1 MRSVIL
7 LFFAGV
13 VVLSSCVP
21 NRKFVYF
28 QKNDLGKKN
37 LAKDTS
43 AARRY
48 DVQKFDYKIQ
58 PNDILSVRYQS
69 LTTKEFDVLGQ
80 QSQQST
86 GGTNLIGGALLAG
99 DLVDE
104 RGHIPVPVV
113 GKVAV
118 AGLTIFQIQD
128 TLQKLANVY
137 LESPN
142 VKVRLLNYRA
152 TFLGEVN
159 KEGSVTFN
167 NNRVTLPEAI
177 GLVGGLNELA
187 DRANI
192 KIIRQVGSKAE
203 VHYVNLLDE
212 DLIKS
217 PYYYVHQNDIV
228 VVPALKV
235 RPFRTYF
242 GQNFSLILSSV
253 SLLVLIITLS
263 RK

>member
-1 MRSVIL
+1 MRSAFL
-7 LFFAGV
+7 LFFAG

-21 NRKFVYF
+21 NRKFVYL
-28 QKNDLGKKN
+28 QKNDLGKKD
-37 LAKDTS
+37 LAKDTVT
-43 AARRY
+43 RKY
-48 DVQKFDYKIQ
+48 DVEPFDYKVQ
-58 PNDILSVRYQS
+58 PNDILSVRYNS

-80 QSQQST
+80 NQQVA
-86 GGTNLIGGALLAG
+86 GGNFVGGALLLG

-104 RGHIPVPVV
+104 QGQIPMPVV
-113 GKVAV
+113 GKVKV
-118 AGLTIFQIQD
+118 GGLSVFQIQD

-137 LESPN
+137 LESPI

-152 TFLGEVN
+152 TFLGEVF

-167 NNRVTLPEAI
+167 NNRVTLPEAL
-177 GLVGGLNELA
+177 GLAGGLNELA
-187 DRANI
+187 DRANV
-192 KIIRQVGSKAE
+192 KIIRQVGSTAE

-212 DLIKS
+212 DLVKS

-242 GQNFSLILSSV
+242 AQNLSLALSLASV
-253 SLLVLIITLS
+253 VLLIITLN
-263 RK
+263 RR

>member
-1 MRSVIL
+1 MRSSLL

-13 VVLSSCVP
+13 LVLSSCVP
-21 NRKFVYF
+21 NRKFVYL
-28 QKNDLGKKN
+28 QKNDLGKKD
-37 LAKDTS
+37 LAKDT
-43 AARRY
+43 ATRKY
-48 DVQKFDYKIQ
+48 NIQQFDYKVQ
-58 PNDILSVRYQS
+58 TNDILSVRYQS

-80 QSQQST
+80 QSQQTT
-86 GGTNLIGGALLAG
+86 GSLIGGALLAG
-99 DLVDE
+99 DVVDE
-104 RGHIPVPVV
+104 QGQIPVPVV
-113 GKVAV
+113 GKVTV

-128 TLQKLANVY
+128 TLQRLANIY

-212 DLIKS
+212 DIIRS

-235 RPFRTYF
+235 RPYRTYF
-242 GQNFSLILSSV
+242 GQNLSLILSSV
-253 SLLVLIITLS
+253 SLLLLIITLN